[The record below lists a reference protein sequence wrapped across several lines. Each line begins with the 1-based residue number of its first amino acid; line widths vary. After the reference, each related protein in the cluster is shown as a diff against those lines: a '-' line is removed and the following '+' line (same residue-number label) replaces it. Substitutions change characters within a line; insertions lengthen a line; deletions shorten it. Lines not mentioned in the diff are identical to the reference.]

1 MTWVFKALIL
11 SLLPTVEE
19 RIALNVLW
27 RDSLQVSTRS
37 LWRITFEREGRCTA
51 DHRKSPHNCIKPMKN
66 DRHRQIVHI

>member
-37 LWRITFEREGRCTA
+37 LWRITFERERVDAQPTIEN
-51 DHRKSPHNCIKPMKN
+51 PHI
-66 DRHRQIVHI
+66 IV